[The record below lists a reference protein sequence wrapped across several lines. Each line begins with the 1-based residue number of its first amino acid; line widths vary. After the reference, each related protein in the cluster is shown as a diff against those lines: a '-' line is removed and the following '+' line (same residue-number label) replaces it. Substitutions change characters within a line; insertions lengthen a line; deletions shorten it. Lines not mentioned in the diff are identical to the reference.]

1 MLRLSVSLLVALVAI
16 AAAPTRSP
24 VLVELFTS
32 EGCSSCPPAD
42 RLLAALDSQAI
53 VLSEHV
59 DYWDHQGWRDR
70 FSSHSNTLRQQTYA
84 RNFGLQGPYTPQMVI
99 DGSVEFNGSDG
110 RRAATEIDR
119 ARAREKVAIRLTR
132 TPEGLAIESDPLP
145 RSADLMVATVQAS
158 ADSEVK
164 AGENNGRSLHHVA
177 ILRTLRKVAS
187 VKQGTAIHQ
196 TVKLSRDS
204 GSRLVVFAQESGAGP
219 VLGAVVE

>member
-1 MLRLSVSLLVALVAI
+1 MFRLSVSLLVALIAT

-42 RLLAALDSQAI
+42 RLLALLDSQAI

-59 DYWDHQGWRDR
+59 DYWDHQGWRDP
-70 FSSHSNTLRQQTYA
+70 FSSHSNTIRQQAYA

-99 DGSVEFNGSDG
+99 DGSVEFLGSDG
-110 RRAATEIDR
+110 RRAGAEIDR

-132 TPEGLAIESDPLP
+132 TQEGLAVESDPLP
-145 RSADLMVATVQAS
+145 RSADLMLATVQAG

-164 AGENNGRSLHHVA
+164 AGENNGKSLHHVA
-177 ILRTLRKVAS
+177 ILRSLRKLAS
-187 VKQGTAIHQ
+187 VKKGAAVHQ
-196 TVKLSRDS
+196 TVKLSFDP
-204 GSRLVVFAQESGAGP
+204 GSRLVVFAQEPGAGP
-219 VLGAVVE
+219 VFGVAVE